1 MKPIAMACQSGTR
14 RKPAPVS
21 RPEQEL
27 PAEDAQH
34 ERERCQDDARDDRKK
49 PSLPQMQEDLGE
61 VHVLEGP
68 PQQRRRNDD
77 TEESLPDGRA
87 LGDRRGRQVRLLDL
101 GEVHEVEQFLDKG
114 S

>member
-1 MKPIAMACQSGTR
+1 MEAGSRLR
-14 RKPAPVS
+14 RS
-21 RPEQEL
+21 EQKL
-27 PAEDAQH
+27 PAEDAKH
-34 ERERCQDDARDDRKK
+34 ESERRQDDARDDRKE
-49 PSLPQMQEDLGE
+49 PSLPQVKEDLGE

-101 GEVHEVEQFLDKG
+101 GEIHEVEQFLDEG